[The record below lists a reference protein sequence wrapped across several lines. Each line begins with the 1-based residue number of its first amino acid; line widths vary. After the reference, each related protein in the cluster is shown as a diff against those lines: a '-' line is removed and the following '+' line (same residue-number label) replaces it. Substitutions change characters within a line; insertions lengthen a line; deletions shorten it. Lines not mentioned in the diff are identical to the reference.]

1 MGPNESTIKCE
12 NLIFY
17 QIDENGNQV
26 GEPIGWGDIVNLTV
40 PFDEKEGTPEKCINL
55 LSIPETV
62 TVTGRL
68 TFKSRIKWKFY
79 LLKGDLKR
87 RLTWL
92 LRKIRYFRERI
103 GNG

>member
-1 MGPNESTIKCE
+1 MGPNESAIKCE

-26 GEPIGWGDIVNLTV
+26 GEPIGWGDIDVVEL
-40 PFDEKEGTPEKCINL
+40 KEEMPEKCINL

-62 TVTGRL
+62 TFTGKL

-92 LRKIRYFRERI
+92 LRKIRYFRE
-103 GNG
+103 